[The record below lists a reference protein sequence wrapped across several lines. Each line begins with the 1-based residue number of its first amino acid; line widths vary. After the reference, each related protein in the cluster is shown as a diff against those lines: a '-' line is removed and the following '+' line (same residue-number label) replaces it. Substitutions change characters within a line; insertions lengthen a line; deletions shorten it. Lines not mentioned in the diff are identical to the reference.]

1 MSKYTILTLAIF
13 ATSLVAVPTVR
24 PADAVTSSSRHI
36 KKHQKKMYLGHGNSD
51 PRFGG
56 PAWSVTK
63 PSGQTGQV
71 CPGIARSFDC
81 AIWPPPIDEDPDR
94 KASGSDGG

>member
-13 ATSLVAVPTVR
+13 ATSLVAVPAVR
-24 PADAVTSSSRHI
+24 PADAAASSRHI
-36 KKHQKKMYLGHGNSD
+36 KKHQKLHVGHRSSD

-56 PAWSVTK
+56 PAWSVIR
-63 PSGQTGQV
+63 PSGRTGEV

-81 AIWPPPIDEDPDR
+81 ATWPPPIDQDPDR
-94 KASGSDGG
+94 KASGADS